1 MAVYKRGRVW
11 WYKFTWNGTPIR
23 ESTKQS
29 NKRVAEQMEAA
40 HKTSL
45 AKGEVGLRDRV
56 PAPIVKGFAEKDFLP
71 YVRTRFAGKATTLRY
86 YEIQV
91 GHLTGYPALAN
102 APVDGVKPEI
112 ISGFVAECRAAEYE
126 VSSINRALQVLR
138 RMLRIAVEWGK
149 TEKAPPRISL
159 LPGERRRERLLSL
172 AEEAAYL
179 NAAQTIGDGILEG
192 YNRAL
197 EGIRA
202 TQRGQQ
208 PIKPQ
213 DPFLLRDV
221 ATVLL
226 DCGLRPEEC
235 HRLRWEHVRDGALHI
250 PFGKTENAR
259 RSIPLPNRSAALLEM
274 RRSIAPESNWVFSA
288 PTKSGHIGQSSLK
301 KRHAAACELAAIE
314 PLPVYTFRH
323 TCLTRWSSH
332 MDPWTLAYF
341 AGHGDFETTRRY
353 IHPNLDTGREA
364 MERAREVPGGHKN
377 RHSAENADTDSIS
390 DSAVNDE
397 KEKS

>member
-11 WYKFTWNGTPIR
+11 WYKFTWNGKPFR
-23 ESTKQS
+23 ESTKQR
-29 NKRVAEQMEAA
+29 NKRVAEQMESA

-45 AKGEVGLRDRV
+45 AKGEVGIRDRV
-56 PAPIVKGFAEKDFLP
+56 PAPALKDFAEKDFLP
-71 YVRTRFAGKATTLRY
+71 HVRTRFADKPTTLRY

-91 GHLTGYPALAN
+91 GHLTGYPALAD
-102 APVDGVKPEI
+102 APIDSVKPEI
-112 ISGFVAECRAAEYE
+112 ISGFVAKCRAAEYE

-149 TEKAPPRISL
+149 TEKAPPRVSL
-159 LPGERRRERLLSL
+159 LPGERRRERVLSL

-179 NAAQTIGDGILEG
+179 KASQAIGDGILDAYEQ
-192 YNRAL
+192 AL

-202 TQRGQQ
+202 TQRGEQ

-235 HRLRWEHVRDGALHI
+235 HRLRWEYVRDGALHI
-250 PFGKTENAR
+250 PFGKTANAR
-259 RSIPLPNRSAALLEM
+259 RSIPLPSRSAAILET

-288 PTKSGHIGQSSLK
+288 PTKSGHVGQSSLK
-301 KRHAAACELAAIE
+301 KRHAAACKLAGIE

-323 TCLTRWSSH
+323 TCLTRWAGY

-341 AGHGDFETTRRY
+341 AGHSDFETTRRY
-353 IHPNLDTGREA
+353 IHPNLDSGREA
-364 MERAREVPGGHKN
+364 MERARVAQGGHKN
-377 RHSAENADTDSIS
+377 GHSGEKADASSNAG
-390 DSAVNDE
+390 
-397 KEKS
+397 